1 MENLGSAPHVA
12 QRVPWADV
20 AQVKGPTGG
29 RGNMALREVCA
40 GRELQVADGGAAG
53 NNADSDTSCFQ
64 GAELRANVDRLVDVT
79 DWVVDDGAG
88 RASTASRGS
97 WLEDQGGIRGDGV
110 STQVISA
117 TCQAPD
123 GFRADVG
130 RVGPD

>member
-29 RGNMALREVCA
+29 RGNMALREVYA

-79 DWVVDDGAG
+79 DRVVGGGAG
-88 RASTASRGS
+88 GAPVASRGP
-97 WLEDQGGIRGDGV
+97 WPEDQDGIRREGAEC
-110 STQVISA
+110 SLLLQRR
-117 TCQAPD
+117 
-123 GFRADVG
+123 RASS
-130 RVGPD
+130 GPM